1 MRMVDIID
9 TKRNGGVLSDEQ
21 LQFFVDGV
29 VNVTI
34 PDYQISALLMAI
46 YFQDMTKEEQTS
58 LTMKMMESGERL
70 DLSRIPGI
78 KVDKHSTGGVGDKV
92 SLPLAAM
99 VAATGIPVP
108 MISGRGLGHTGGT
121 LDKLEAIPGFRVELS
136 EDEFINQVAKEK
148 LATSVDTTITETYW
162 QIGKY
167 IVETEQDGK
176 IKAAYGKKLLTTLS
190 HELTLRLG
198 KGYSRPN
205 LNNMRK
211 FYLKYPNCQMV
222 SDKLSWSHICELIKL
237 DDDLERSFYE
247 RQTVNENWSVRELQR
262 QIDSALFLRLAVSR
276 DKEGILSLAQRG
288 IEVQKP
294 EDVIKSTYTLEFLN
308 LPESSQYTESD
319 LEQTLIDNLQKF
331 LLELGKGFTFVGRQ
345 YKITINNVHYHV
357 HLVFYHRILKCF
369 VLIDLKKDSARHEDI
384 GQMNMY
390 LGYFATEENM
400 PDDNAP
406 IGIIMSRNKDE
417 LLVEYATY
425 GMDSNLFVSKY
436 ELYLPN
442 REDLERLVSNILKD
456 SSGES

>member
-1 MRMVDIID
+1 M
-9 TKRNGGVLSDEQ
+9 
-21 LQFFVDGV
+21 
-29 VNVTI
+29 
-34 PDYQISALLMAI
+34 YQIKPNEMLNTLI
-46 YFQDMTKEEQTS
+46 VNIEQT
-58 LTMKMMESGERL
+58 
-70 DLSRIPGI
+70 
-78 KVDKHSTGGVGDKV
+78 
-92 SLPLAAM
+92 
-99 VAATGIPVP
+99 VANA
-108 MISGRGLGHTGGT
+108 R
-121 LDKLEAIPGFRVELS
+121 
-136 EDEFINQVAKEK
+136 EK
-148 LATSVDTTITETYW
+148 LAFSVKNTITETYW

-308 LPESSQYTESD
+308 LPEPKQYTESD
-319 LEQTLIDNLQKF
+319 LEQRLIDNLQKF

-345 YKITINNVHYHV
+345 YKITINNIHYHV
-357 HLVFYHRILKCF
+357 DLVFYHRILKCF
-369 VLIDLKKDSARHEDI
+369 VLIDLKKNSVRHEDI

-390 LGYFATEENM
+390 LGYFAAEENM

-456 SSGES
+456 SSGEL